1 MKHFAMAA
9 LVAAFTILPAGAF
22 ADATPQGPPPQN
34 GPGPGGMG
42 QQIRALA
49 DQARATA
56 RTSALGAL
64 TPANRDRLAQVM
76 GQLSIAQTPDVNA
89 AAKTLDASLSPK
101 ESKAILDA
109 QSALDA
115 QMKQIMDQAQAQ
127 MGGGSQGNRPFG
139 HGPSGQG
146 PPDAGLTLMRLV
158 MPPIGPPQFFHMS
171 VPPPPGS

>member
-9 LVAAFTILPAGAF
+9 FVAALTLLPAGAF
-22 ADATPQGPPPQN
+22 ADATPAGPPPQN
-34 GPGPGGMG
+34 GPGPGGIG
-42 QQIRALA
+42 QQMRAQV
-49 DQARATA
+49 DQARSAA
-56 RTSALGAL
+56 RTTALGAL
-64 TPANRDRLAQVM
+64 SPANRTRLAQVF
-76 GQLSIAQTPDVNA
+76 GQLAIEQTPDVNA

-109 QSALDA
+109 QSAFDA
-115 QMKQIMDQAQAQ
+115 QMKQMMDQAQAQ
-127 MGGGSQGNRPFG
+127 MGPGSQGNRPYG

-171 VPPPPGS
+171 IPPPPGS